1 MGNLKVSIITSM
13 FNSSKYIDGFMDNII
28 SQTAF
33 NECEL
38 ILVDANAVSEKKFV
52 SRFLDEFKNIHYFH
66 ISDFGLSK
74 DPGVYGCWNLAIK
87 NSSHPLIT
95 NANLDDRRSDL
106 AIEIQKKEL
115 EKNQLIDLVYY
126 RTLETDKPRET
137 FENNSA
143 NKEFPCLDHSFN
155 SLMAVNSPH
164 CQPMWRRS
172 LHDKY
177 GLFNETLMSAA
188 DYEMWLRV
196 TNAGCHMKKIDQVL
210 GLYYRNPEG
219 VSSGSK
225 TLQKAIFEVQQVRNQ
240 YTKSYI

>member
-1 MGNLKVSIITSM
+1 M
-13 FNSSKYIDGFMDNII
+13 FNCSKYIDEFMINMV

-33 NECEL
+33 QECEL
-38 ILVDANAVSEKKFV
+38 ILIDANPVSEKKFV
-52 SRFLDEFKNIHYFH
+52 LDFLLKFKNIKYFH

-87 NSSHPLIT
+87 NSSNPLIT
-95 NANLDDRRSDL
+95 NANLDDRRSNL
-106 AIEIQKKEL
+106 AIETQKREL
-115 EKNQLIDLVYY
+115 ENNNFVDLVYY
-126 RTLETDKPRET
+126 RTLETEKPDET

-143 NKEFPCLDHSFN
+143 DKEFPCMEYSFE
-155 SLMAVNSPH
+155 SLMQVNSPH

-172 LHDKY
+172 LHEKI

-188 DYEMWLRV
+188 DYDMWLRAAQ
-196 TNAGCHMKKIDQVL
+196 AGFCMKKINKVL

-225 TLQKAIFEVQQVRNQ
+225 TLQKALFEVQQVRNQ
-240 YTKSYI
+240 YRKSYI